1 MQLNARIRTDTG
13 KGPARR
19 LRGVGRLPAVFYGP
33 GINPIM
39 LSIDYIHLRK
49 IIEGGSAEN
58 IIFDLMI
65 DSDEESQS
73 KKVMIKEIQRDPVTR
88 DYLHI
93 DLHEIAMGKELE
105 VDIPVH
111 LINTPIGVSE
121 GGILEHIRRK
131 LRVSCMPEDMVD
143 KIDIDVSGL
152 DIGQSLH
159 IKDVSFPPGLRSTE
173 DESLP
178 IAIVVAPTI
187 TPEEEEVVEGEE
199 VEGEEVEGEEVEGE
213 EKEEIKGEEKS

>member
-1 MQLNARIRTDTG
+1 
-13 KGPARR
+13 
-19 LRGVGRLPAVFYGP
+19 VGRLPAVFYGP

-93 DLHEIAMGKELE
+93 DLYEIAMGKELE

-152 DIGQSLH
+152 DIGQSVH

-187 TPEEEEVVEGEE
+187 TPEEEEVEVEGEE
-199 VEGEEVEGEEVEGE
+199 VEGEEVEGEEVKEE